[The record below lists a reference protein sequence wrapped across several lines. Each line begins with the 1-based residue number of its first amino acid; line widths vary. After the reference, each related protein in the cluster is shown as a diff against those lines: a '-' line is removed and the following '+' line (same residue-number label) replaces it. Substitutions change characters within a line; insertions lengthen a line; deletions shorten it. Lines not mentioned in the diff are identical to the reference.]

1 MMPHRNDGCAMTHNI
16 ACYRCGASLSA
27 LSLPI
32 TRRDQCPECTVDLHV
47 CKMCIHFD
55 QAAPSQ
61 CREDDAEDV
70 KEKEVANFC
79 EWYSPSESAFDPQR
93 KSEADQALE
102 SLEAL
107 FSGLGDSDEKD

>member
-1 MMPHRNDGCAMTHNI
+1 MTHNI
-16 ACYRCGASLSA
+16 ACYRCGASLNA

-47 CKMCIHFD
+47 CKMCTHFD
-55 QAAPSQ
+55 PAAPSQ

-70 KEKEVANFC
+70 KEKELANFC
-79 EWYSPSESAFDPQR
+79 EWYSPSETAFDPR
-93 KSEADQALE
+93 YKSEADKAME

-107 FSGLGDSDEKD
+107 FSSLGDSDERD